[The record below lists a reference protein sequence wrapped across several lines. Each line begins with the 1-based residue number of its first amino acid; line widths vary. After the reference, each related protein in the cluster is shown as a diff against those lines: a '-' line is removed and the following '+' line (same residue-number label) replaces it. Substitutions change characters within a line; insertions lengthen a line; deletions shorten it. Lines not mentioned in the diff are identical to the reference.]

1 MRNHRPDCEEERCW
15 VGERSLQTGSLKG
28 ADREFEGTK
37 VIFSGRQ
44 KIFWRPLKSNAAGGK
59 KFFSDR

>member
-1 MRNHRPDCEEERCW
+1 MNDARELGERC
-15 VGERSLQTGSLKG
+15 LQTGSLKG
-28 ADREFEGTK
+28 VDREFEGTK

-59 KFFSDR
+59 KYFSDR